1 MGEDNIVKIIV
12 ALLALLGTILGI
24 VAGYI
29 TASKKQAVKD
39 AIREQK
45 QGDQFERL
53 IEEMEGIKKRLDEHN
68 KYAEKFGDIK
78 QSIVAIKKDIEYLKE
93 RG

>member
-45 QGDQFERL
+45 QSDQFDRL
-53 IEEMEGIKKRLDEHN
+53 FHEMEGIRKRLDEHN
-68 KYAEKFGDIK
+68 KYAEKFGEIR
-78 QSIVAIKKDIEYLKE
+78 QSIVGIKKDIEYLRE